1 MQYNI
6 SKLMSERSFET
17 LLLLVILQVRK
28 IFPQTLKD
36 LFLLIGSNIEP
47 RLTFLDN
54 ARIEIEGKIGAIQSM
69 SKVYESEPWG
79 FVDNVPFL
87 NQVLKIRSAD
97 DPFKI
102 LDRILQ
108 IESKLGRT
116 RQSNGYSS
124 RKIDIDILYYGEEVI
139 NEKNLE
145 VPHPRLHKRRFTLL
159 PMCELAPALLHPVL
173 KLTQKEL
180 LDSCDDQSVVVEF
193 KGKSN

>member
-47 RLTFLDN
+47 RVTFLDN
-54 ARIEIEGKIGAIQSM
+54 AKIEIEVKIGAIQSM

-79 FVDNVPFL
+79 FEDNVPFL
-87 NQVLKIRSAD
+87 NQVLKLRSAD

-102 LDRILQ
+102 LDLVLQ

-116 RQSNGYSS
+116 RQSSGYSS
-124 RKIDIDILYYGEEVI
+124 RKIDIDILYYGDRVI
-139 NEKNLE
+139 NEKDLE
-145 VPHPRLHKRRFTLL
+145 VPHPRLHQRRFTLL
-159 PMCELAPALLHPVL
+159 PLCELTPALLHPVL